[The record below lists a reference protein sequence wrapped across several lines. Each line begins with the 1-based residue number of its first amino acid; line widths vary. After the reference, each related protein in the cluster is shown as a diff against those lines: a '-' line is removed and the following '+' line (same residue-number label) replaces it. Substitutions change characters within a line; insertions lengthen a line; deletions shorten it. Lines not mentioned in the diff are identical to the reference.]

1 VPYLARGAKE
11 AVISGV
17 PLPQDQRGGLPG
29 PGRPQRARHPMAAM
43 LRARPGFSGAARE
56 RPGQRRVAA
65 QRQDAAGAV
74 AARQP
79 RPGRR
84 EKYWPAVMTP
94 RRSAHAGPVIA
105 TAGQCSGT
113 QVVPTSQVG
122 RAPSCPPHDPA
133 TKAATPNM
141 RTDPP
146 WTAPNVR
153 LALPTLPLSSL
164 RLSSPTCETC
174 SQLSGF
180 TPVGRDL

>member
-1 VPYLARGAKE
+1 MDGD
-11 AVISGV
+11 
-17 PLPQDQRGGLPG
+17 PLPQDPCGDLPG
-29 PGRPQRARHPMAAM
+29 PGQPRRAHHPMAEM
-43 LRARPGFSGAARE
+43 LRAPPGFSGKGRE

-65 QRQDAAGAV
+65 EQEAAGA
-74 AARQP
+74 AGARHP

-84 EKYWPAVMTP
+84 EQYWPAAMTP
-94 RRSAHAGPVIA
+94 RRFAHAGPVTT
-105 TAGQCSGT
+105 TASQCSGK
-113 QVVPTSQVG
+113 QVVPASQVG

-146 WTAPNVR
+146 WAAPNVR

-164 RLSSPTCETC
+164 RLSSPTLVTC

-180 TPVGRDL
+180 TRVHSDL